1 MKKCMI
7 LAIVI
12 MLISIQV
19 IPVQAS
25 TVSNPEYAFC
35 SAAAN
40 NCAGYGNDWISG
52 NTGTTITSIKVSWNV
67 ASGDSGIIEYLDS
80 NGQQMSTTSQITM
93 SPIINNN
100 FTITPPSGAA
110 SAKIILSCGSG
121 GKPRWFWFNEVDFS
135 DGSNDTFPDPPD
147 VTNLSNPAGNAVGY
161 VNTSTPSSTANGSA
175 VLQYPLTGVYVGYT
189 GIQSGDEVKVTYTDG
204 AGNLISSTTQFL
216 DTATGPGPYQISSS
230 GSGTS
235 GLIPV
240 PSGAFSNGAGGVE
253 LQIAS
258 GPGSGT
264 LAAWI
269 SKLVTTSGTTTEPSP
284 STPTVYST
292 VPSTPTSI
300 VDNGSGT
307 ISWSPSSTADGYD
320 VYSDGSYATSV
331 TAPSYVYNS
340 LPAGTHSITVAAAN
354 SVGDSSQS
362 TPVTVTS
369 TGTGT
374 SGSGGT
380 TGGGSTGGGTS
391 GGGGTTG
398 SCSDTL

>member
-1 MKKCMI
+1 
-7 LAIVI
+7 
-12 MLISIQV
+12 
-19 IPVQAS
+19 
-25 TVSNPEYAFC
+25 
-35 SAAAN
+35 
-40 NCAGYGNDWISG
+40 
-52 NTGTTITSIKVSWNV
+52 
-67 ASGDSGIIEYLDS
+67 
-80 NGQQMSTTSQITM
+80 
-93 SPIINNN
+93 
-100 FTITPPSGAA
+100 
-110 SAKIILSCGSG
+110 
-121 GKPRWFWFNEVDFS
+121 VDFS

-161 VNTSTPSSTANGSA
+161 INTSTPSNTANGPA
-175 VLQYPLTGVYVGYT
+175 VLQYPLTGVYVGYS
-189 GIQSGDEVKVTYTDG
+189 GIQSGDEVKITYTDG
-204 AGNLISSTTQFL
+204 VGNLVSSTTQFL
-216 DTATGPGPYQISSS
+216 DTASGTISSS

-235 GLIPV
+235 GLISV

-264 LAAWI
+264 RAAWI

-284 STPTVYST
+284 STPTVYSS
-292 VPSTPTSI
+292 VPSTPSSLS
-300 VDNGSGT
+300 DNGSGT
-307 ISWSPSSTADGYD
+307 ITWASSSNADGYD
-320 VYSDGSYATSV
+320 VYSDGSYAASV
-331 TAPSYVYNS
+331 TVPSYVYNS

-380 TGGGSTGGGTS
+380 TGGGTTGGGTS

-398 SCSDTL
+398 TCSDTL